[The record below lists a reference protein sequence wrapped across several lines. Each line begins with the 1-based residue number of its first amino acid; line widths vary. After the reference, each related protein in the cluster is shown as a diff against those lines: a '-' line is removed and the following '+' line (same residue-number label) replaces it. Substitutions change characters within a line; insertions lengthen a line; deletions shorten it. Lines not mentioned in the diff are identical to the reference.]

1 MVGQAERVS
10 SADPIL
16 GLAVGPDPTSSP
28 SPLAG
33 GRGMQGVP
41 EPVPERDRLPGP
53 RWAGSSGTGV
63 GPLGEP
69 GPELQLHPLPTR
81 ILSAGLLPGA
91 SALPYQGT
99 SSVLKAA
106 LARFVRPPLTPGSYP
121 P

>member
-28 SPLAG
+28 SPLARV
-33 GRGMQGVP
+33 RGMQGVP
-41 EPVPERDRLPGP
+41 EPAPERD
-53 RWAGSSGTGV
+53 GSSGAGV

-106 LARFVRPPLTPGSYP
+106 LAPFVRPPLTPGSYP